1 MRLKN
6 GDTVVGRL
14 LSENDAELV
23 LHPDQLKPDKV
34 TVKKSDV
41 ERRVPSKLSPMPE
54 GLINVLTQDEV
65 LDLLAYME
73 SGGRRDHP
81 AFARPQ

>member
-14 LSENDAELV
+14 LEETDDKLV
-23 LHPDQLKPDKV
+23 LQPDALKPDKV
-34 TVKKSDV
+34 TLKKSDV
-41 ERRVPSKLSPMPE
+41 ERKVPSKLSPMPE
-54 GLINVLTQDEV
+54 GLANVLTQDEI
-65 LDLLAYME
+65 LDLVAYIE

-81 AFARPQ
+81 AFARQ